1 MSVDSGDVERR
12 FPRRFLMAA
21 SAAVAATGVTQALTP
36 AASAAPASTTWKL
49 GGNSGVSTDG
59 TNFIGATN
67 VAPLIFK
74 TKPSSTSSLGE
85 RMRLTPGG
93 LLGIGTSAPV
103 CRLDARSGLP
113 IVMQGTSTSTS
124 SAATAVNGVAGNGTG
139 VTGRS
144 KLGSGVSG
152 VSTEL
157 YGLQGK
163 GGYAGLRS
171 DGTSYGGIFVASS
184 NGSIGLYSSGNG
196 YGVYGAGNTYGVY
209 GSGSTYGLYGG
220 GGTGVYGSG
229 STEGI
234 TGTTSNVNG
243 NAVHGTGGMYG
254 VHGDNAR
261 TAGVRGDSNYV
272 GVWAQAPAFALYAE
286 SPATSGQ
293 NYAVFAKSN
302 AASCFAV
309 FAQGNVHVN
318 GTLSKAAGSFK
329 IDHPLDPE
337 HKWLSHSFV
346 ESPDMMNVYNGNVVL
361 GPDGTATVDL
371 PDYFTELNKD
381 FRYQLT
387 PIGAHAPV
395 FVSSRVKNNTFS
407 IGGGTAGLEVSWQV
421 TGIRQDAYAKAH
433 PIVVETAKSKTDRG
447 SRQFVPAGSK
457 AKLMDAGPSRP
468 AHSTTVPAAPTMP
481 TPKIR

>member
-1 MSVDSGDVERR
+1 MS
-12 FPRRFLMAA
+12 
-21 SAAVAATGVTQALTP
+21 
-36 AASAAPASTTWKL
+36 
-49 GGNSGVSTDG
+49 
-59 TNFIGATN
+59 
-67 VAPLIFK
+67 
-74 TKPSSTSSLGE
+74 
-85 RMRLTPGG
+85 
-93 LLGIGTSAPV
+93 
-103 CRLDARSGLP
+103 
-113 IVMQGTSTSTS
+113 
-124 SAATAVNGVAGNGTG
+124 GVAGNGTG
-139 VTGRS
+139 V
-144 KLGSGVSG
+144 LGTSTLGAGVSG
-152 VSTEL
+152 VSTDL

-163 GGYAGLRS
+163 GGYAGVRS
-171 DGTSYGGIFVASS
+171 DGVSYGGIFVASS
-184 NGSIGLYSSGNG
+184 SGSIGLYSLGDG
-196 YGVYGAGNTYGVY
+196 YGLYGSGNTYGVY

-220 GGTGVYGSG
+220 GATGVYGSG

-302 AASCFAV
+302 ADSCYAV
-309 FAQGNVHVN
+309 FAQGNMHVN

-346 ESPDMMNVYNGNVVL
+346 ESPDMMNVYNGNAVL
-361 GPDGTATVDL
+361 DADGTATVDL
-371 PDYFTELNKD
+371 PDYFTELNTD

-387 PIGAHAPV
+387 PIGAQEPV
-395 FVSSRVKNNTFS
+395 YVANRVKGNRFGIT
-407 IGGGTAGLEVSWQV
+407 GGTAGLEVWLEVSWQV

-433 PIVVETAKSKTDRG
+433 PIVVETPKSVTNRG

-457 AKLMDAGPSRP
+457 AKLMDVGPARP
-468 AHSTTVPAAPTMP
+468 AATVTVPTAPSMP
-481 TPKIR
+481 ASRIR

>member
-1 MSVDSGDVERR
+1 MSIDNPTDDVERR

-21 SAAVAATGVTQALTP
+21 SAAVAATGITQAITP
-36 AASAAPASTTWKL
+36 AASAASASTTWKL
-49 GGNSGVSTDG
+49 GGNSGVTTDG
-59 TNFIGATN
+59 TNFIGPTN

-74 TKPSSTSSLGE
+74 TKPSSTTGLGE

-93 LLGIGTSAPV
+93 LLGIGTKTPV
-103 CRLDARSGLP
+103 SRLDVRSGLP
-113 IVMQGTSTSTS
+113 IVVQGTSTSAS
-124 SAATAVNGVAGNGTG
+124 SAATAVNGVAGNGIG
-139 VTGRS
+139 VTGTS
-144 KLGSGVSG
+144 NLGAGVSG
-152 VSTEL
+152 VSTDL
-157 YGLQGK
+157 YGVQGK
-163 GGYAGLRS
+163 GGYAGVRS
-171 DGTSYGGIFVASS
+171 DGVSYGGIFVASS
-184 NGSIGLYSSGNG
+184 SGSIGLYSLGDG
-196 YGVYGAGNTYGVY
+196 YGVYGSGNTYGVY

-254 VHGDNAR
+254 DNAR
-261 TAGVRGDSNYV
+261 TAGVRGDSDYV

-286 SPATSGQ
+286 SAATSGQ

-302 AASCFAV
+302 ADSCYAV
-309 FAQGNVHVN
+309 FAQGNAHVN

-329 IDHPLDPE
+329 IDHPLDPD

-361 GPDGTATVDL
+361 DADGAATIDL
-371 PDYFTELNKD
+371 PDYFSELNKD

-395 FVSSRVKNNTFS
+395 YIASRVKNNRFG
-407 IGGGTAGLEVSWQV
+407 IAGGTAGLEVSWQV

-433 PIVVETAKSKTDRG
+433 PIVVETAKSTTDRG

-457 AKLMDAGPSRP
+457 AELMDPSPARP
-468 AHSTTVPAAPTMP
+468 ANATKVAAAPKSRTP
-481 TPKIR
+481 TIR